1 MKNGRERDMTIVLNA
16 KCMHA
21 KLRYICHF
29 VLFNFRCTELELR
42 LSHNIN
48 LSTLLWFEF
57 FRAITLRS
65 FSFGVFFV
73 FTNSQVS
80 SRGENSWVGQLFRD
94 GSILGKGNR
103 SKEIVLRVRRD

>member
-1 MKNGRERDMTIVLNA
+1 MTIVLNA

-29 VLFNFRCTELELR
+29 VLFNFRCTGLELR

-48 LSTLLWFEF
+48 LSILLWFEF

-65 FSFGVFFV
+65 FSFRVFFV

-80 SRGENSWVGQLFRD
+80 SRGENSWVGHD

-103 SKEIVLRVRRD
+103 SKEIALRVRRD

>member
-1 MKNGRERDMTIVLNA
+1 MKNRIERYDFVLNA

-57 FRAITLRS
+57 FRAITLP
-65 FSFGVFFV
+65 FVFF
-73 FTNSQVS
+73 
-80 SRGENSWVGQLFRD
+80 
-94 GSILGKGNR
+94 
-103 SKEIVLRVRRD
+103 

>member
-1 MKNGRERDMTIVLNA
+1 MQNA
-16 KCMHA
+16 CMHA

-29 VLFNFRCTELELR
+29 VLFNFRCTGLELR

-48 LSTLLWFEF
+48 LSILLWFEF

-65 FSFGVFFV
+65 FSFRVFFV

-80 SRGENSWVGQLFRD
+80 SRGENSWVGHD

>member
-1 MKNGRERDMTIVLNA
+1 MTIVLNA

-29 VLFNFRCTELELR
+29 VLFNFRCTGLELR

-48 LSTLLWFEF
+48 HSILLWFEF

-65 FSFGVFFV
+65 FSFRVFFV
-73 FTNSQVS
+73 FTNSKVS
-80 SRGENSWVGQLFRD
+80 SRGENSWVGHD
-94 GSILGKGNR
+94 GSLLGKGNR

>member
-57 FRAITLRS
+57 FRAITLP
-65 FSFGVFFV
+65 FVFFWG
-73 FTNSQVS
+73 F
-80 SRGENSWVGQLFRD
+80 
-94 GSILGKGNR
+94 
-103 SKEIVLRVRRD
+103 LRIYEFASVKAR

>member
-1 MKNGRERDMTIVLNA
+1 MKNRIERYDFVLNA

-29 VLFNFRCTELELR
+29 VLFNFRCTELELH

-48 LSTLLWFEF
+48 LSILLWFEF
-57 FRAITLRS
+57 FREITLRS
-65 FSFGVFFV
+65 FSFRVFLV

-80 SRGENSWVGQLFRD
+80 SRGENSWVGHD

>member
-1 MKNGRERDMTIVLNA
+1 MTIVLNA

-48 LSTLLWFEF
+48 LSILQWFEF

-65 FSFGVFFV
+65 FSFRVFFV

-80 SRGENSWVGQLFRD
+80 SRGENSWVGHD

>member
-1 MKNGRERDMTIVLNA
+1 MGERDMTIVLNA

-29 VLFNFRCTELELR
+29 VLFNFRCTGLELR

-48 LSTLLWFEF
+48 LSILLWFEF

-65 FSFGVFFV
+65 FSFRVFFV

-80 SRGENSWVGQLFRD
+80 SRGENSWVGHD

>member
-1 MKNGRERDMTIVLNA
+1 MTIVLNA

-29 VLFNFRCTELELR
+29 VLFNFRCTGLELR

-48 LSTLLWFEF
+48 LSILLWFEF

-65 FSFGVFFV
+65 FSFRVFFV
-73 FTNSQVS
+73 FTNSKVS
-80 SRGENSWVGQLFRD
+80 SRGENSWVGHD
-94 GSILGKGNR
+94 GSLLGKGNR

>member
-1 MKNGRERDMTIVLNA
+1 MTIVLNA

-48 LSTLLWFEF
+48 LSILLWFEF
-57 FRAITLRS
+57 FREITLRS
-65 FSFGVFFV
+65 FSFRVFFV

-80 SRGENSWVGQLFRD
+80 SRGENSWVGHD

>member
-1 MKNGRERDMTIVLNA
+1 
-16 KCMHA
+16 MHA

-48 LSTLLWFEF
+48 LSILLWFEF

-65 FSFGVFFV
+65 FSFRVFFV

-80 SRGENSWVGQLFRD
+80 SRGENSWVGHD

>member
-1 MKNGRERDMTIVLNA
+1 MKNRIERYDFVLNA

-48 LSTLLWFEF
+48 LSILLWFEF
-57 FRAITLRS
+57 FREITLRS
-65 FSFGVFFV
+65 FSFRVFFV

-80 SRGENSWVGQLFRD
+80 SRGENSWVGHD

>member
-1 MKNGRERDMTIVLNA
+1 
-16 KCMHA
+16 MHA

-29 VLFNFRCTELELR
+29 VLFNFRCTGLELR

-48 LSTLLWFEF
+48 LSILLWFEF

-65 FSFGVFFV
+65 FSFRVFFV

-80 SRGENSWVGQLFRD
+80 SRGENSWVGHD

>member
-1 MKNGRERDMTIVLNA
+1 
-16 KCMHA
+16 MHA

-48 LSTLLWFEF
+48 LSILLWFEF
-57 FRAITLRS
+57 FREITLRS
-65 FSFGVFFV
+65 FPFRVFFV

-80 SRGENSWVGQLFRD
+80 SRGENSWVGHD

>member
-1 MKNGRERDMTIVLNA
+1 MTIVLNA

-29 VLFNFRCTELELR
+29 VLFNFRCTGLELR

-48 LSTLLWFEF
+48 LSILLWFEF

-65 FSFGVFFV
+65 FSFRVFFV

-80 SRGENSWVGQLFRD
+80 SRGENSWVGHD

>member
-1 MKNGRERDMTIVLNA
+1 MGERDMTIVLNA

-29 VLFNFRCTELELR
+29 VLFNFRCTGLELR

-48 LSTLLWFEF
+48 LSILLRFEF

-65 FSFGVFFV
+65 FSFRVFFV

-80 SRGENSWVGQLFRD
+80 SRGENSWVGHD

>member
-1 MKNGRERDMTIVLNA
+1 MTIVLNA

-48 LSTLLWFEF
+48 LSILLWFEF
-57 FRAITLRS
+57 FREITLRS
-65 FSFGVFFV
+65 FPFRVFFV

-80 SRGENSWVGQLFRD
+80 SRGENSWVGHD

>member
-1 MKNGRERDMTIVLNA
+1 MTIVLNA

-48 LSTLLWFEF
+48 LYYGL
-57 FRAITLRS
+57 
-65 FSFGVFFV
+65 
-73 FTNSQVS
+73 NSL
-80 SRGENSWVGQLFRD
+80 GQLPYVRFLLGFSSYLRIRKCQAEVK
-94 GSILGKGNR
+94 ILGWDNFFAMVVFLE
-103 SKEIVLRVRRD
+103 KEIDQKKLF

>member
-1 MKNGRERDMTIVLNA
+1 MTIVLNA

-42 LSHNIN
+42 LSHHIN
-48 LSTLLWFEF
+48 LSILLWFEF
-57 FRAITLRS
+57 FREITLRS
-65 FSFGVFFV
+65 FSFRVLFV
-73 FTNSQVS
+73 FTNSKVS
-80 SRGENSWVGQLFRD
+80 SRGENSWVGHD